1 MTMPWSNAGPSRG
14 GLRRRSRPWHRGI
27 LAQHRLVVFEV
38 VPADVARM
46 RITYERRPFFPRQL
60 VVLPMPSLPRATIHK
75 GARVARV
82 VEHPQGARV
91 IERAPD
97 HIAFARAVPEAARER
112 PPLCAEVLDRC
123 RRRAGA
129 PEGRKEGPDRVLHAL
144 IGVEHDPARG
154 IIDEADWYPGT
165 ASRRGGLCSGALP
178 AAARGADAARLPTS
192 CP

>member
-1 MTMPWSNAGPSRG
+1 
-14 GLRRRSRPWHRGI
+14 
-27 LAQHRLVVFEV
+27 
-38 VPADVARM
+38 M

-154 IIDEADWYPGT
+154 IIDEADWYP
-165 ASRRGGLCSGALP
+165 ALQV
-178 AAARGADAARLPTS
+178 AAAGFVQEPSLQPRAEQMQLGFRHRALEAE
-192 CP
+192 